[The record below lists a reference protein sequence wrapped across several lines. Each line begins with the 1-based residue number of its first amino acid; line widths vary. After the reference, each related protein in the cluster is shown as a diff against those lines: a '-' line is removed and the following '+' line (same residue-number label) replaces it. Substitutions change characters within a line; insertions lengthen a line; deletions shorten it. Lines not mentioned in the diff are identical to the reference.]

1 MSLPYYRLEDFLA
14 ALDEMER
21 PLTVVAH
28 QDDECTFSGVLSRC
42 ADRMGILWVTNG
54 DGLYFLTDLSPYPY
68 GRIRMAEAIDSA
80 AAVGIPAERTACL
93 DFSEVEIY
101 RRMMYVTLNHR
112 SATWLKPFF
121 QTIYDRIRE
130 YVFDYKPQA
139 VFTCAYQGG
148 NPEHDLT
155 HYFTRL
161 AVDDYE
167 RDSGQVVPFLHVPMY
182 EYTVLVALRF
192 NPFYRGLRWRYHLND
207 LEKANKMRQF
217 EAYPSQLA
225 LFEKF
230 RTIVKGVGFL
240 GLFTRGKPLTA
251 EEYLSVE
258 EWGPVPEDWDYLA
271 NPHKL
276 AAANYIGD
284 HFNRVPV
291 SFAKSVRPIVA
302 AFPRRK

>member
-1 MSLPYYRLEDFLA
+1 
-14 ALDEMER
+14 
-21 PLTVVAH
+21 
-28 QDDECTFSGVLSRC
+28 
-42 ADRMGILWVTNG
+42 
-54 DGLYFLTDLSPYPY
+54 
-68 GRIRMAEAIDSA
+68 MAEAIDSA

-167 RDSGQVVPFLHVPMY
+167 RDSGRSCRSHVPMY

-192 NPFYRGLRWRYHLND
+192 NPFYRGLRWRYHLTTWRRPTRCASSRPTRRSWRCSKNS
-207 LEKANKMRQF
+207 ERSSKAWLPGLSPGQAADRRRIPVGRGMGARCPRIGLLGQSAQARRRQLHRRSLQSR
-217 EAYPSQLA
+217 A
-225 LFEKF
+225 
-230 RTIVKGVGFL
+230 G
-240 GLFTRGKPLTA
+240 
-251 EEYLSVE
+251 
-258 EWGPVPEDWDYLA
+258 
-271 NPHKL
+271 H
-276 AAANYIGD
+276 
-284 HFNRVPV
+284 
-291 SFAKSVRPIVA
+291 FAKSVRPIDA
-302 AFPRRK
+302 AFPRRNKNLSASTTSIH